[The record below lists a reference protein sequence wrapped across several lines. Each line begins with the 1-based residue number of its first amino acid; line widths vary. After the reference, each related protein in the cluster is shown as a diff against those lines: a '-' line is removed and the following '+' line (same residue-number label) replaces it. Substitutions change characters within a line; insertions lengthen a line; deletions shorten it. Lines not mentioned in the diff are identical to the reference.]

1 MLNLNKGGDM
11 KLSILERLVLGNILP
26 QKGNYTTL
34 IAVKEIKDKI
44 VLTLEEIEKYKIAA
58 DEQQTRWSKE
68 GENYEIDV
76 EFGKTLSVIINE
88 ALQKKNNGNE
98 LTQEMISLY
107 EKFVTTPE
115 PIPTEA

>member
-1 MLNLNKGGDM
+1 M

-26 QKGNYTTL
+26 QKGNYTTM
-34 IAVKEIKDKI
+34 IAVKEIRDKI
-44 VLTLEEIEKYKIAA
+44 AITLEEIKKYEIVS

-68 GENYEIDV
+68 GEHYEIDV
-76 EFGKTLSVIINE
+76 EFGKTLSVIIKE
-88 ALQKKNNGNE
+88 ALQEKNKTNE